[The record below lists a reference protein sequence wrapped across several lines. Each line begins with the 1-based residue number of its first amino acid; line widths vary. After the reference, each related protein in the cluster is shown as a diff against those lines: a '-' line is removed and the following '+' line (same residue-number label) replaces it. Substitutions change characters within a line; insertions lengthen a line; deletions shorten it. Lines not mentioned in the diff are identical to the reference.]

1 VGLTASDQDTRAI
14 PKGKPDPLKKWL
26 TIQLGS
32 REHYAIPRV
41 LQQQG
46 QLSLLLTDSWV
57 RPNCQP
63 LVGKFS
69 RSLALRHHLDLPD
82 HKVRAPTLRRV
93 AFDVSLRARKV
104 AKWDGMFQRNQ
115 WFQRWSARQVLNQA
129 QPAEVCFSYSY
140 GARLPFHAA
149 KSRGMSCVLGQID
162 PGPLEQ
168 EIVDAM
174 TSRYDALK
182 LDEAAPP
189 QAYWDEWKEEL
200 ELADQIVV
208 NSAWSNELLIR
219 QGVPA
224 AKIRIIPLAYE
235 GVPTGSPQEFRSA
248 GKVPAQPLTV
258 LFLGQ
263 VILRKGV
270 GQLFDA
276 IRLLN
281 GAPIRFVFAG
291 PLGIKVPA
299 DIGSNS
305 AVQLL
310 GPVNRQQAIGLY
322 SSSDVFILP
331 TLSDGFAL
339 TQLEAMAHGLPAI
352 ASRFCGEVVTDGLN
366 GHLLHEVSPEAIADI
381 LLRLIEEPTLLEL
394 WRRNCRV
401 DEKFSLTRLATALRE
416 LA

>member
-1 VGLTASDQDTRAI
+1 M
-14 PKGKPDPLKKWL
+14 KKWL

-82 HKVRAPTLRRV
+82 HKVRAPTLRRL

-104 AKWDGMFQRNQ
+104 PKWDGIFQRNQ
-115 WFQRWSARQVLNQA
+115 WFQRWSAKQALNQD

-140 GARLPFHAA
+140 GARLPFDAA
-149 KSRGMSCVLGQID
+149 KNRGMSCVLGQID

-168 EIVDAM
+168 ELVNAM
-174 TSRYDALK
+174 TSRYDALR

-189 QAYWDEWKEEL
+189 QAYWDDWKEEL

-224 AKIRIIPLAYE
+224 ARIRIIPLAYE
-235 GVPTGSPQEFRSA
+235 GHATVNLQRIPNAENAPR
-248 GKVPAQPLTV
+248 KPLTV

-276 IRLLN
+276 IRMLK

-299 DIGSNS
+299 TISSNP

-322 SSSDVFILP
+322 GSSDVFILP
-331 TLSDGFAL
+331 TLSDGFAI
-339 TQLEAMAHGLPAI
+339 TQLEAMAHGLPVI
-352 ASRFCGEVVTDGLN
+352 ASRSCGEVVTEGLN
-366 GHLLHEVSPEAIADI
+366 GHLLDEVSPEAIADI
-381 LLRLIEEPTLLEL
+381 LLRLIEEPSLLEL
-394 WRRNCRV
+394 WKQNCRV
-401 DEKFSLTRLATALRE
+401 DEKFSLNSLATALRE